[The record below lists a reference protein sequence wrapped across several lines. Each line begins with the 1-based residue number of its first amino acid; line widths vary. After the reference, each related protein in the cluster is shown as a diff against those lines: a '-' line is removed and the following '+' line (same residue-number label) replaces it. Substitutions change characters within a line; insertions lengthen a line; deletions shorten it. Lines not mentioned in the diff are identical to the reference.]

1 MKPQVS
7 GECAVKRKKDFRYV
21 KDIALEIY
29 KRTGEENYL
38 TFYKK
43 LIEPDDDAKL

>member
-21 KDIALEIY
+21 KDIAFEIY

-43 LIEPDDDAKL
+43 LIESDDDTKL